1 MSGRIPATTLRND
14 ALNNRKGEEYFFLPP
29 PFPASLKK
37 EAEKGENMGFCRTK
51 NQKVAGKIFIAVFAL
66 LILFFVFGRS
76 FSLKT
81 FFEIAKVQVVQGDDG
96 GDGGGDDG
104 GDGGSDDGGGDGGRD
119 DGDGDG
125 SDSGND
131 GDEGDNGDGDGDI
144 VPPPPPPEPP
154 PPPPPPPPSP

>member
-14 ALNNRKGEEYFFLPP
+14 AINKRKGEEYFFLPL

-66 LILFFVFGRS
+66 LILLFVFGRS

-81 FFEIAKVQVVQGDDG
+81 FFEIAKVQVAH
-96 GDGGGDDG
+96 GDDG
-104 GDGGSDDGGGDGGRD
+104 GDGGSDDGGGDGGGD
-119 DGDGDG
+119 DGGDGGQDDDDGDG

-131 GDEGDNGDGDGDI
+131 GDEGDGDDEI
-144 VPPPPPPEPP
+144 IPPLPPPEP
-154 PPPPPPPPSP
+154 